1 MIKLIFTLP
10 LVLLSLWLN
19 FTTESASTT
28 ANSMTMCMPLATDT
42 YKEINETV
50 AENAFENDTT
60 KAYTMPLLAKTPKGE
75 VMLSWTEKDLQGTTS
90 FCLAFSKD
98 NGKTFGEKKVIFAGT
113 GIGNSRMMRARVLAK
128 KDGSLVAV
136 FTNSTASQAPA
147 GGGRG
152 GRSSNIVYCVSK
164 DGGSTWTAPAS
175 VDSDPKQGIVR
186 GFFDAIVMPNDE
198 IAVVY
203 LKDVA
208 NSTKHEERDLRLVL
222 TKDGVMQPEMLID
235 PVVCDCCPINM
246 LIDANGA
253 LNIVYRDNNDNI
265 RDMARIVSTDNGATF
280 SKPEIIHNDGWKIN
294 GCPHSGAVS
303 STYGKSALVAWFS
316 GAEKEMGVRLATREG
331 KKLVVLEDASAKNPY
346 LVDSPKSA
354 VMLWEQNAE
363 NGASKIA
370 YRTIKDDK
378 VSTTKWADGTSNAT
392 NLVALSVDN
401 QILVAY
407 EVKQSNKRNTIKV
420 SNVVL

>member
-10 LVLLSLWLN
+10 LILISLWAN
-19 FTTESASTT
+19 FVAKNDSPSAEI
-28 ANSMTMCMPLATDT
+28 TMCMTMPADGI
-42 YKEINETV
+42 YQKIAPDNSY
-50 AENAFENDTT
+50 NAFQNDTT

-75 VMLSWTEKDLQGTTS
+75 VMLSWTEKDLQGITS
-90 FCLAFSKD
+90 FCVAFSKD
-98 NGKTFGEKKVIFAGT
+98 NGKTFGDKKTIYSGA

-136 FTNSTASQAPA
+136 FTNSTASQPA

-152 GRSSNIVYCVSK
+152 GRSSNIMYCVSK
-164 DGGSTWTAPAS
+164 DGGSTWTAPAP

-186 GFFDAIVMPNDE
+186 GFFDAIVMSNDE

-208 NSTKHEERDLRLVL
+208 NSTKHEERDLRLVV
-222 TKDGVMQPEMLID
+222 TKNGVMQPEKLID

-253 LNIVYRDNNDNI
+253 LNIVYRDNNDDI
-265 RDMARIVSTDNGATF
+265 RDMARIVSTDNAESF
-280 SKPEIIHNDGWKIN
+280 SKPQIIYNDGWKIL

-316 GAEKEMGVRLATREG
+316 GAEKEAGVRLATREG
-331 KKLVVLEDASAKNPY
+331 KKLFVLEDASAKNPY

-370 YRTIKDDK
+370 YRTIKNDN
-378 VSTTKWADGTSNAT
+378 VSATTWAEGTSNAT
-392 NLVALSVDN
+392 NMVALSVDN
-401 QILVAY
+401 QVLMAY
-407 EVKQSNKRNTIKV
+407 EVKQPNKRNTIKV
-420 SNVVL
+420 SSVVL